1 MFVRSV
7 RRGSDRRPSRAASK
21 RDQGKEKPAREPLR
35 QHHLDLIGLGCV
47 LLGIYLVFVLYF
59 GWNGGRIGSGIS
71 DGLMYLFGLVAYVA
85 PVALFA
91 AGAIAIFRPAVP
103 TTRPLKT
110 GATLMVD
117 GLLLAFAGGT
127 FGLGGG
133 RPERIASFDP
143 GWFPD
148 HGGVVGESLYWVFA
162 SALQPFGAHLVAGFA
177 ILAGVLLLTG
187 TTVATVLG
195 RGGNAIRKAS
205 TTSAEKTRTF
215 ARTAILHDGKGE
227 EGDSGA
233 ETVVIAEP
241 EPIPFGEEPTVT
253 IGSADSTDE
262 MELPQTAEKEDSPFA
277 VDIWAEEGGEPTVSD
292 RTERLEPIE
301 IFGEGGAH
309 AAIGEPGTA
318 VAEPGSDDGTGGGD
332 SGDDGVFSDDF
343 EEELRQLEDE
353 FDETPEEPAEE
364 PEPAA
369 DVEAD
374 PETKEEQLQLTP
386 QGEKRGATLSEEINY
401 KAPPIKVLEKGQK
414 GGGPDPAEQK
424 ELARK
429 LVETLGHFGVEAK
442 VVGVVTG
449 PHVSRFELQLAPG
462 TKVKKVSELANDLAY
477 ALAST
482 DIRILAPIPGKQA
495 VGVEVPNSSR
505 NMVRLGDIYGKPKEK
520 DSPLLAWLG
529 KGIDGKPVSTDL
541 AKMPHVLVAGTTGS
555 GKSGC
560 VNAVLSSILMRSSPN
575 EVRLVLV
582 DPKQVELNHY
592 ETVPHLLT
600 PVVTNPKLAA
610 NVLNNL
616 IAEMETRYGLMK
628 EARARNIEDYNKAK
642 AAEGEPR
649 LPYILCVIDELADL
663 MMVAPADVEASII
676 RLAQKSR
683 ATGIHLLLATQR
695 PSTDIITGTIKV
707 NIPSRIAFAVSS
719 QTDSRV
725 ILDQGGAES
734 LLGQGD
740 MLFRGPG
747 TSKLARIQGAFV
759 TEDEIARI
767 TDFWSAQGEPEFEQ
781 ELLSEP
787 ETVQEENSDGEFDP
801 DQDDLLNEAI
811 MLVVETET
819 ASVSMIQRRLRVGYT
834 RAGRLIDMLERRGV
848 ISGYEGSKPRQVLIT
863 HADLPRVLGG
873 GNAGEEPEGDSP
885 DVAEAAPEAAG
896 DSDGTGGG
904 TAGTTG

>member
-7 RRGSDRRPSRAASK
+7 RRGSDRRPSRGASK
-21 RDQGKEKPAREPLR
+21 PKTQVEKPGREPLR

-71 DGLMYLFGLVAYVA
+71 DGLTYLFGLVAYLA
-85 PVALFA
+85 PIALFA
-91 AGAIAIFRPAVP
+91 AGGIAIFRPSIP
-103 TTRPLKT
+103 TTRPLRT
-110 GATLMVD
+110 GAGIMLA

-133 RPERIASFDP
+133 RSERITYFDP
-143 GWFPD
+143 GWFPE
-148 HGGVVGESLYWVFA
+148 HGGVAGESIFWALA
-162 SALQPFGAHLVAGFA
+162 TALQPFGAHLVATFA

-187 TTVATVLG
+187 TTLAAVLG
-195 RGGNAIRKAS
+195 RSGKAVKKAGS
-205 TTSAEKTRTF
+205 SSVEKTRTF
-215 ARTAILHDGKGE
+215 ARTAILHDGKDE
-227 EGDSGA
+227 TPAADA
-233 ETVVIAEP
+233 ETIAEP
-241 EPIPFGEEPTVT
+241 IPVGEEPTVT
-253 IGSADSTDE
+253 VGNSEATDE
-262 MELPQTAEKEDSPFA
+262 MEIPAGAGPADSPFA
-277 VDIWAEEGGEPTVSD
+277 VDIWAENGEEPSVSE
-292 RTERLEPIE
+292 RTEKLEPID
-301 IFGEGGAH
+301 IFGEGGAQ
-309 AAIGEPGTA
+309 AAISGAGTA
-318 VAEPGSDDGTGGGD
+318 VAEPGADDGSGTDGGD
-332 SGDDGVFSDDF
+332 DDSVFSDDF
-343 EEELRQLEDE
+343 EEELKQLEEE
-353 FDETPEEPAEE
+353 FDEVPEEPEAE
-364 PEPAA
+364 PVA
-369 DVEAD
+369 
-374 PETKEEQLQLTP
+374 ETGPDQDGKEEQLSLTP

-401 KAPPIKVLEKGQK
+401 KSPPIKVLEKGQK

-505 NMVRLGDIYGKPKEK
+505 NMVRLGDIYGKPKAK
-520 DSPLLAWLG
+520 DSPLTAWLG

-541 AKMPHVLVAGTTGS
+541 ARMPHVLVAGTTGS

-560 VNAVLSSILMRSSPN
+560 VNAVLSSILMCSSPN

-592 ETVPHLLT
+592 EAVPHLLT

-628 EARARNIEDYNKAK
+628 EARARNIEDYNKAMT
-642 AAEGEPR
+642 AEGKPR

-759 TEDEIARI
+759 TEEEIARI

-787 ETVQEENSDGEFDP
+787 ATAPEESSDGEFDP
-801 DQDDLLNEAI
+801 DQDDLLTEAI

-863 HADLPRVLGG
+863 HADLPRILGG
-873 GNAGEEPEGDSP
+873 GNAGGSDETEPESP
-885 DVAEAAPEAAG
+885 PAETDQTTELPAAADVLETDDPVDPA
-896 DSDGTGGG
+896 
-904 TAGTTG
+904 

>member
-7 RRGSDRRPSRAASK
+7 RRGSDRRPSRGASRK
-21 RDQGKEKPAREPLR
+21 DANSPKPAREPLR

-47 LLGIYLVFVLYF
+47 LLGIYLVFVMYF
-59 GWNGGRIGSGIS
+59 GWNGGRGGSGIS
-71 DGLMYLFGLVAYVA
+71 DGLTYLFGLVAYLA
-85 PVALFA
+85 PIALFA
-91 AGAIAIFRPAVP
+91 AAAMAIFRPAVP
-103 TTRPLKT
+103 STRPLRT
-110 GATLMVD
+110 GAAVLLG

-127 FGLGGG
+127 MGLGGG
-133 RPERIASFDP
+133 RPDRINYFDP
-143 GWFPD
+143 GWFPE
-148 HGGVVGESLYWVFA
+148 HGGVVGESIYWVFA
-162 SALQPFGAHLVAGFA
+162 SALQPIGAHLVAVFA
-177 ILAGVLLLTG
+177 ILAGILLLTG
-187 TTVATVLG
+187 TTVAAVLG
-195 RGGNAIRKAS
+195 RSSKAVRKAS
-205 TTSAEKTRTF
+205 VTSVEKTRTF
-215 ARTAILHDGKGE
+215 ARTAILHDEK
-227 EGDSGA
+227 EGPGQA
-233 ETVVIAEP
+233 ETIVDPLPVGDEP
-241 EPIPFGEEPTVT
+241 PVTVA
-253 IGSADSTDE
+253 SAGSTDE
-262 MELPQTAEKEDSPFA
+262 MELPGAPAKDDSPFA
-277 VDIWAEEGGEPTVSD
+277 VDIWGEEGGEPTVSD
-292 RTERLEPIE
+292 RTEPLEPID
-301 IFGEGGAH
+301 IFGDGGAQ
-309 AAIGEPGTA
+309 AAITGAGTA
-318 VAEPGSDDGTGGGD
+318 VAEPGSDDGSAGGD
-332 SGDDGVFSDDF
+332 GDDSVFSDDF
-343 EEELRQLEDE
+343 EEELKQLEEE
-353 FDETPEEPAEE
+353 FDEAPEPQPE
-364 PEPAA
+364 PEPVAA
-369 DVEAD
+369 SEDASGD
-374 PETKEEQLQLTP
+374 PGQSGKEEQLSLTP

-401 KAPPIKVLEKGQK
+401 KAPPLKVLERGQK

-442 VVGVVTG
+442 VIGVVTG

-529 KGIDGKPVSTDL
+529 KGIDGKAVSTDL

-592 ETVPHLLT
+592 ESVPHLLT

-628 EARARNIEDYNKAK
+628 NARARNIEDYNNAM

-759 TEDEIARI
+759 SEDEIARI
-767 TDFWSAQGEPEFEQ
+767 TDFWAAQGEPEFEQ

-787 ETVQEENSDGEFDP
+787 ETVQEDSVDSEFDP

-873 GNAGEEPEGDSP
+873 GNGEGDAAGEIPDEAGDG
-885 DVAEAAPEAAG
+885 EAAQVPAEVLET
-896 DSDGTGGG
+896 SDP
-904 TAGTTG
+904 ADQD